1 MSLIFQVHLTSKR
14 QTRKKKIIWFNPKQC
29 KRENPNVK
37 TNVGKIFMRLV
48 DKHFPRHHKC
58 YKLFDRNNIKLSY
71 SCIPNL
77 NNVIR
82 KHNSK
87 LGKIQHHQSPKLA
100 IAFKKQTVL
109 WMGTVLL
116 NALFTKHLLVQL
128 LINIT
133 MLLVKILSKSVTIT
147 IYIYIII
154 YV

>member
-1 MSLIFQVHLTSKR
+1 M
-14 QTRKKKIIWFNPKQC
+14 
-29 KRENPNVK
+29 K

-100 IAFKKQTVL
+100 IAFKNQTVL

-133 MLLVKILSKSVTIT
+133 YGTCGNMFCSTILMNLSRNPSIEINLRWSNLKIDKIR
-147 IYIYIII
+147 
-154 YV
+154 